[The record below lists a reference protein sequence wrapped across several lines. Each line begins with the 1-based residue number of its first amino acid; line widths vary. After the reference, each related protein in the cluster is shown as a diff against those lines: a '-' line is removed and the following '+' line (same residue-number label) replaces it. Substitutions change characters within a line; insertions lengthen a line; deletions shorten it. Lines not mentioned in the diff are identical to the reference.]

1 MAKRG
6 KRYKEATA
14 RIEKNVYSLDEAL
27 ALLQSLPR
35 TKFDQTV
42 ELHLKLG
49 IDPRQSDQIIRGSI
63 SLPAG
68 IGAERKVICFAEG
81 EAAEQAAEAGAVEVG
96 GDELVAKIQ
105 GGWLDF
111 DVAVAHPSMMPKVG
125 KLGRLLGPQGKMP
138 SPKAG
143 TVLPDVARAVKEFA
157 AGKVEYRNDDT
168 ANLHAIVG
176 KLSFDA
182 AALKQNIEAFI
193 DHIRRARPA
202 STKGIFIRSVSIAGT
217 MTPGIRIAV

>member
-1 MAKRG
+1 MPKHG
-6 KRYKEATA
+6 KRYREATA
-14 RIEKNVYSLDEAL
+14 RIEKRAYSPDEAL
-27 ALLQSLPR
+27 ELLQSLPR

-68 IGAERKVICFAEG
+68 IGSRRKVICFAEG
-81 EAAEQAAEAGAVEVG
+81 EAAEQATAAGAVEVG

-111 DVAVAHPSMMPKVG
+111 DVAIAHPSMMPKVG
-125 KLGRLLGPQGKMP
+125 KLGRVLGPQGKMP

-168 ANLHAIVG
+168 ANLHVIVG
-176 KLSFDA
+176 KLSFDG

-193 DHIRRARPA
+193 DHIRRSRPTSA
-202 STKGIFIRSVSIAGT
+202 KGVFIRSASIAGT

>member
-1 MAKRG
+1 MARHG

-14 RIEKNVYSLDEAL
+14 RIEKKAYSLDEAL
-27 ALLQSLPR
+27 ELLQSLPR

-96 GDELVAKIQ
+96 SDELVAKIQ

-143 TVLPDVARAVKEFA
+143 TVLPDVAQAVKEFA

-202 STKGIFIRSVSIAGT
+202 SAKGVFIRSVSIAGT

>member
-1 MAKRG
+1 MPKHS
-6 KRYKEATA
+6 KRYRAATA
-14 RIEKNVYSLDEAL
+14 RIEKKAYSLDEAIE
-27 ALLQSLPR
+27 LLQSLPR

-42 ELHLKLG
+42 ELHMRLG

-68 IGAERKVICFAEG
+68 IGSERKVICFAEG
-81 EAAEQAAEAGAVEVG
+81 EVAEQAKEAGAVEVG

-111 DVAVAHPSMMPKVG
+111 DVAIAHPSMMPKVG
-125 KLGRLLGPQGKMP
+125 KLGRVLGPQGKMP

-143 TVLPDVARAVKEFA
+143 TVLPDVAQAIKEFA
-157 AGKVEYRNDDT
+157 AGKVEYRNDNT

-182 AALKQNIEAFI
+182 AALKQNIEAFLAN
-193 DHIRRARPA
+193 IRRARPTSA
-202 STKGIFIRSVSIAGT
+202 KGVFIRSVSIAGT